1 MSGGQDVCMPPQRM
15 QALADQLPDA
25 RHARL
30 EGVGHW
36 PQLESPDAFE
46 GLLLDF
52 LATQRATVH

>member
-1 MSGGQDVCMPPQRM
+1 M
-15 QALADQLPDA
+15 QALADLLPQA
-25 RHARL
+25 RHESL